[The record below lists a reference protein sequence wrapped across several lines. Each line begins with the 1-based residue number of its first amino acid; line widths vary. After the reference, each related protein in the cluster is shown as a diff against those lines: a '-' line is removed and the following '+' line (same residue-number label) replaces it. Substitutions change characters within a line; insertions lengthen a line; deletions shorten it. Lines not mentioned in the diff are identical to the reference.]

1 MNKLKKHG
9 IYYDSRIKLLLI
21 LLTSA
26 LAFALGG
33 GLTGLLLFGVVS
45 LFALLSGLWK
55 TSIKFAIVYIVLL
68 MLAQVLP
75 IHLSSVIT
83 FFLLRILT
91 IALALNILFQ
101 TTEISELIAALQAS
115 HIPQVIVIPVA
126 IILRFLPSLK
136 QDVLY
141 IKQGMKT
148 RGVGLS
154 FWRIISH
161 PAQTYEGF
169 LIPILMRL
177 LMTATE
183 LSASAETRGISY
195 PCEKTH
201 YILVDFRLRDSIL
214 LIGMLA
220 LLRLSY
226 GHRSNQYH
234 YFKEDLFHA
243 NRKQKRLS
251 SKGLDR
257 YSSVIFVR
265 TCYLY
270 SLCVSVFFSVH
281 DVSGK
286 PIVGTTSCY
295 YLLSC
300 SSQN

>member
-1 MNKLKKHG
+1 
-9 IYYDSRIKLLLI
+9 
-21 LLTSA
+21 
-26 LAFALGG
+26 
-33 GLTGLLLFGVVS
+33 
-45 LFALLSGLWK
+45 
-55 TSIKFAIVYIVLL
+55 

-148 RGVGLS
+148 RGVGLT

-220 LLRLSY
+220 LFAVVIWTSFQ
-226 GHRSNQYH
+226 SIS
-234 YFKEDLFHA
+234 LF
-243 NRKQKRLS
+243 
-251 SKGLDR
+251 
-257 YSSVIFVR
+257 
-265 TCYLY
+265 
-270 SLCVSVFFSVH
+270 
-281 DVSGK
+281 
-286 PIVGTTSCY
+286 
-295 YLLSC
+295 
-300 SSQN
+300 

>member
-177 LMTATE
+177 LMRLLMTATE

-220 LLRLSY
+220 LFAVVIWTSFQ
-226 GHRSNQYH
+226 SIS
-234 YFKEDLFHA
+234 LF
-243 NRKQKRLS
+243 
-251 SKGLDR
+251 
-257 YSSVIFVR
+257 
-265 TCYLY
+265 
-270 SLCVSVFFSVH
+270 
-281 DVSGK
+281 
-286 PIVGTTSCY
+286 
-295 YLLSC
+295 
-300 SSQN
+300 